1 MAELSQAPTAQT
13 SKALGTDF
21 STLPIREQYA
31 QVKTPAQAKE
41 ASLMGFEQQRTGA
54 EKLAEQEA
62 GLQVTGAE
70 QKLKAIEDYGTTQQ
84 NLMNEY
90 KTKKESMPFP
100 EFHPTQD
107 NASDL
112 MTLFSVVGTIGTA
125 MGASGKN
132 ASLGALK
139 SMTGMMKGYREGRAD
154 LFTREKA
161 QFEKDFKTMQIKHEE
176 IAKDLNLALQLSSTD
191 RDKAMAVADVAI
203 AKAGSPILREKARLQ
218 GLGETVKFWNQ
229 VGTDLQ
235 SAADKMEDRKIKQ
248 QEIGIKAQG
257 NVISATDLYLG
268 SDGKA
273 YAINKIMPMEKQ
285 LPEGVSI
292 VSKVGTPGGAAGGV
306 GAIQNRYNIGMTG
319 AVNALGI
326 EISNLASAPIFARP
340 PVLDNVLTNPSA
352 GVTEAVVA
360 NAGRQI
366 TEAEARVFQ
375 QMAAGASRAETIV
388 MTQGRPGAATGEMF
402 AEIGKQQPKAG
413 DSLIS
418 TYLWLAQ
425 LKQTVNLAE
434 KDLAMAGGNPEMMR
448 QVAGVKDQVNKLI
461 PYDVQDVTRVIRGGG
476 KQLLD
481 DKVGALIKN
490 SVNNDRFERALVLY
504 GSTPR
509 FKTNDEAQAAFNEGK
524 IQKGQQII
532 IGKEV
537 GIWE

>member
-1 MAELSQAPTAQT
+1 
-13 SKALGTDF
+13 
-21 STLPIREQYA
+21 
-31 QVKTPAQAKE
+31 
-41 ASLMGFEQQRTGA
+41 
-54 EKLAEQEA
+54 
-62 GLQVTGAE
+62 
-70 QKLKAIEDYGTTQQ
+70 
-84 NLMNEY
+84 
-90 KTKKESMPFP
+90 
-100 EFHPTQD
+100 
-107 NASDL
+107 
-112 MTLFSVVGTIGTA
+112 

-132 ASLGALK
+132 SSLGALK

-154 LFTREKA
+154 LFTREKT

-191 RDKAMAVADVAI
+191 KDKAMAVADVAI
-203 AKAGSPILREKARLQ
+203 AKSGSPILREKARLQ
-218 GLGETVKFWNQ
+218 GLGETIKFWNQ

-235 SAADKMEDRKIKQ
+235 SAADKIEERKIKQ
-248 QEIGIKAQG
+248 QEIGLKAQS

-292 VSKVGTPGGAAGGV
+292 VSKVGTPGAAAGGV

-319 AVNALGI
+319 AVNALGL
-326 EISNLASAPIFARP
+326 EIGNLASAPIFARP

-481 DKVGALIKN
+481 DKVGSLIKN
-490 SVNNDRFERALVLY
+490 SVNNDRFERDLVLY

-509 FKTNDEAQAAFNEGK
+509 FKTEAEAQAAFNKGK

-532 IGKEV
+532 IGKDV